1 MDLGLNGKVA
11 LVTGASRGLG
21 KAIATRLVREGA
33 DATLSARTAADLERA
48 AHEIGVATGA
58 EPAWTPCDLT
68 RPDDVDALVAGVLE
82 RHRRLDVL
90 VVNSGGPPRGAFDA
104 FDDEAWRDAFERS
117 LLGAVRLLRAATP
130 ILREQRSG
138 AVLAVTSS
146 SVRQP
151 IAGHPLSNALR
162 PGLHGLLKSL
172 ALELA
177 PYRVRVNS
185 VAPGRMLTE
194 RVIAADHARAERRGV
209 SVEEAQREQLT
220 RAPLGRFG
228 RPEELADA
236 AAFLVS
242 ERASY
247 VTGATLHVDGGMIR
261 GL

>member
-33 DATLSARTAADLERA
+33 DTTLSSRTAVDLERTA
-48 AHEIGVATGA
+48 RAIGVATGT
-58 EPAWTPCDLT
+58 EPTWTPCDLT
-68 RPDDVDALVAGVLE
+68 RPDDVDGLVASVLE

-117 LLGAVRLLRAATP
+117 LLGAVRLLRAMVP
-130 ILREQRSG
+130 IIREQRSG
-138 AVLAVTSS
+138 AILAVTSS
-146 SVRQP
+146 SVHQP

-162 PGLHGLLKSL
+162 PGLHGLLKTL

-177 PYRVRVNS
+177 PYRIRVNS
-185 VAPGRMLTE
+185 VAPGRMQTE
-194 RVIAADHARAERRGV
+194 RVIAADRARAERSGV
-209 SVEEAQREQLT
+209 PLEAAQREQLA
-220 RAPLGRFG
+220 RVPMGRFG
-228 RPEELADA
+228 HPEELADA

-242 ERASY
+242 DRASY
-247 VTGATLHVDGGMIR
+247 VTGTTLHVDGGMIR

>member
-1 MDLGLNGKVA
+1 MDLGLSGKVA

-21 KAIATRLVREGA
+21 KAIATRLVLEGA
-33 DATLSARTAADLERA
+33 DTTLSARTATDLERA
-48 AHEIGVATGA
+48 AREIGTATGTQ
-58 EPAWTPCDLT
+58 PAWTPCDLT
-68 RPDDVDALVAGVLE
+68 LPNDVDDLVASVLE

-117 LLGAVRLLRAATP
+117 LLGAVRLLRAVVP
-130 ILREQRSG
+130 LLREQRSG
-138 AVLAVTSS
+138 AILAVTSS

-162 PGLHGLLKSL
+162 PGLHGLLKTL

-194 RVIAADHARAERRGV
+194 RVIAADRARAERSGV
-209 SVEEAQREQLT
+209 PVEEAQREQLA
-220 RAPLGRFG
+220 RVPMGRFG

-242 ERASY
+242 DRAAY
-247 VTGATLHVDGGMIR
+247 VTGTTLHVDGGMIR